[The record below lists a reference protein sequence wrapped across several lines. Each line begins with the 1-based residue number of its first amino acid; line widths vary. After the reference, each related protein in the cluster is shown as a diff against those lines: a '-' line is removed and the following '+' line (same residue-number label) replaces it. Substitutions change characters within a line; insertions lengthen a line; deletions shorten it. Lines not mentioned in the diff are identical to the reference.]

1 MVAFELAEQ
10 KLNPKWSKEGELYK
24 FTLKESEG
32 KGEKLVWDCQGFC
45 SSVRERPVNEQRNK
59 QSITLVVCS
68 LCCLFP
74 H

>member
-1 MVAFELAEQ
+1 M
-10 KLNPKWSKEGELYK
+10 YK
-24 FTLKESEG
+24 FTFKESEG

-59 QSITLVVCS
+59 QSITLLVCS

-74 H
+74 HWFSKEKEANFAGAKD